1 MRTIL
6 HVTTCYASCESHL
19 QVLSADVLLGDQCVE
34 LVVMRPTC
42 SDGLPS

>member
-1 MRTIL
+1 MRTSL
-6 HVTTCYASCESHL
+6 HLITCYASCESHL
-19 QVLSADVLLGDQCVE
+19 QVLPADVLLADQCVE